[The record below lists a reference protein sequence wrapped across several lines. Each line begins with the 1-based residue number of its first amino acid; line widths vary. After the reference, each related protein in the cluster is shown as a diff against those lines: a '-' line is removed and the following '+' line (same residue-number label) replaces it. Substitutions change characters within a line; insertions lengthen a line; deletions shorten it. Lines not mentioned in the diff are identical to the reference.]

1 MSDDFQTQDQIIETA
16 LRTTFRPE
24 DAPAALTKRILA
36 SAASPAP
43 AQRRRTPILGM
54 AGVAVAAAALITAGI
69 VHERRVEV
77 RQEQLA
83 GARLAYALQLTT
95 QDLNWAEQKVNQDL
109 AIGPGKLE
117 ER

>member
-36 SAASPAP
+36 SAAQP

-54 AGVAVAAAALITAGI
+54 AGVAVAAAALITAGV
-69 VHERRVEV
+69 VHEHRVEV